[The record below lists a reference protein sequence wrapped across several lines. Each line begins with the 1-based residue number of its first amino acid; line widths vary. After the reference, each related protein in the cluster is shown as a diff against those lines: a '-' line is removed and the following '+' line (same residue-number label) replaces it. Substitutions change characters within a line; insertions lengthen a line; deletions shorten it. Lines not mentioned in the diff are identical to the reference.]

1 MNIKLGDNYN
11 LLVSSHFDEIFLI
24 NSDEDIRSIS
34 GEGIEDVYKIISWVK
49 ENKII
54 CRDEVISFFK
64 EYDLEYVNNIVDW
77 LLDEEIFIIED
88 DTIDKICVFF
98 C

>member
-49 ENKII
+49 EIKLYA
-54 CRDEVISFFK
+54 EMK
-64 EYDLEYVNNIVDW
+64 
-77 LLDEEIFIIED
+77 
-88 DTIDKICVFF
+88 
-98 C
+98 